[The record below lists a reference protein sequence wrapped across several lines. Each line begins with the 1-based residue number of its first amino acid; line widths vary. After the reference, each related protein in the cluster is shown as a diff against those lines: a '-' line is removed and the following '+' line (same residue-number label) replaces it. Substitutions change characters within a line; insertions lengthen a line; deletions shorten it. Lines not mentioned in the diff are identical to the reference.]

1 MAAPLGHIPLHIKGG
16 NIIPTQEPGYT
27 TTESRKNP
35 FGLLVALDAEGT
47 ASGKLYLDDGES
59 VDVEEALY
67 VDFVASKI
75 NWLLQF
81 LVNMSQPL
89 ANVTI
94 LGVDSEPKKVLF
106 NNETVSHKY
115 ENGAVYLTDLKN
127 SPKKVPLLKNLLFNG
142 KQENVQL

>member
-81 LVNMSQPL
+81 LVNMRPL
-89 ANVTI
+89 NHWPMLQFWELI
-94 LGVDSEPKKVLF
+94 LNLRRSC
-106 NNETVSHKY
+106 
-115 ENGAVYLTDLKN
+115 LTM
-127 SPKKVPLLKNLLFNG
+127 
-142 KQENVQL
+142 KQ

>member
-1 MAAPLGHIPLHIKGG
+1 MYYDFYTHKNKNSLLAKNETLAAPLGHIPLHKGG

-67 VDFVASKI
+67 VDFI
-75 NWLLQF
+75 C
-81 LVNMSQPL
+81 
-89 ANVTI
+89 I
-94 LGVDSEPKKVLF
+94 
-106 NNETVSHKY
+106 
-115 ENGAVYLTDLKN
+115 
-127 SPKKVPLLKNLLFNG
+127 
-142 KQENVQL
+142 QE